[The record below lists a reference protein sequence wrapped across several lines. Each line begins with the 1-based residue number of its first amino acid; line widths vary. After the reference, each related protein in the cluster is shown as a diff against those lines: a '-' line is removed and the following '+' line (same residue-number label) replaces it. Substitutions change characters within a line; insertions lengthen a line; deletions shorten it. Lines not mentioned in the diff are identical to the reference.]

1 MQHNNVFHVYKN
13 IKKKNSD
20 FGGHFLTTLQYYD
33 SLISQLISFFP
44 VFLQQM
50 SAAVRADFHEN
61 SLSSGNQGKQSSNN
75 KLCQDG
81 ATSKVISVILGCASK
96 THSDLEI
103 RSSCLEDVDFPKGA

>member
-1 MQHNNVFHVYKN
+1 MNGLQKYQ
-13 IKKKNSD
+13 KKIQTLGDISSPLYNT
-20 FGGHFLTTLQYYD
+20 TTLWFP
-33 SLISQLISFFP
+33 ISSPFFP
-44 VFLQQM
+44 FFLQQM

>member
-1 MQHNNVFHVYKN
+1 
-13 IKKKNSD
+13 
-20 FGGHFLTTLQYYD
+20 
-33 SLISQLISFFP
+33 
-44 VFLQQM
+44 M

>member
-1 MQHNNVFHVYKN
+1 
-13 IKKKNSD
+13 
-20 FGGHFLTTLQYYD
+20 
-33 SLISQLISFFP
+33 
-44 VFLQQM
+44 M

-103 RSSCLEDVDFPKGA
+103 RSSCLEDVDFPKGKLMALLKMLLFEISNFVSSECQPNLNFMLIFGGK